1 MEFASA
7 RGGRLCAPDGST
19 REWPALAVLGD
30 PVAHSLSPRLHAA
43 ALRVRGIES
52 RYEAIRVERSE
63 LGSALQAAARAG
75 VRGLNL
81 TLPLKQDVL
90 DLVGRRT
97 EECTR
102 IGAANT
108 LVLRHGEWMAHNT
121 DARGLA
127 MALERDLGS
136 GLGGQLRRCLIVG
149 AGGAARAAAHA
160 LQALGAR
167 GLDVVARDPA
177 RVGWADDFGARVV
190 APGAAELSSQSLIV
204 NCTPLGLEP
213 DDLPPVD
220 VSRIDPSAYVL
231 DLTYG
236 DERSALLASFSGRG
250 QDGRAMLVAQA
261 ALAFSVWYGALPPLS
276 EMAAAIGMDW

>member
-1 MEFASA
+1 MEFATA
-7 RGGRLCAPDGST
+7 RDGCLIAPDGT
-19 REWPALAVLGD
+19 PKDWPELAVLGD
-30 PVAHSLSPRLHAA
+30 PVSHSLSPKLHAA
-43 ALRVRGIES
+43 ALQVRGIES
-52 RYEAIRVERSE
+52 RYEAIHVERTE
-63 LGSALQAAARAG
+63 LRSALEAAAHAG

-102 IGAANT
+102 IGAVNT

-127 MALERDLGS
+127 MALERELGS
-136 GLGGQLRRCLIVG
+136 ALSGQLRRCLIVG
-149 AGGAARAAAHA
+149 AGGSARAAAHA
-160 LQALGAR
+160 LQALGA
-167 GLDVVARDPA
+167 GKLDIAARNPA
-177 RVGWADDFGARVV
+177 RADWAKDFGARVV
-190 APGAAELSSQSLIV
+190 TPDAAELRTQTLIV
-204 NCTPLGLEP
+204 NCTPLGLERGDP
-213 DDLPPVD
+213 PPVE
-220 VSRIDPSAYVL
+220 VSRIDHSAYVM

-236 DERSALLASFSGRG
+236 ATKSTLLSSFPGRG

-261 ALAFSVWYGALPPLS
+261 ALAFSDWYCALPPLV